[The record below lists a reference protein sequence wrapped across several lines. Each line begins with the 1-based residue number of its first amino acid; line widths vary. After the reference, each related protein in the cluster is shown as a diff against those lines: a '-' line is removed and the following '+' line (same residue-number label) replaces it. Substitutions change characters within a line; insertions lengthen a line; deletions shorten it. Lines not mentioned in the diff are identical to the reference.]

1 MDGRRAALDGDAE
14 FVAVVSGIENLV
26 SQGVASPPIYQAVL
40 DGALRLLGCDCG
52 SLRFLDPEDPTW
64 MVAVAWHGAAGQN
77 ERWRHRAPIT
87 EGLSGRVIS
96 TGAPAEVEGH
106 LEAARVGSQLAPAAT
121 QAMIGVP
128 IHELGRVIG
137 SLVVGTTITGRRW
150 TDRDREL
157 LLAYSN
163 RVEIALS
170 VAAAGQAVQQALTD
184 PLTGLGNRR
193 RLLDRVAR
201 ELARSHRGSEPPTL
215 LFVDLDRFKLVNDS
229 LGHFVGDQLL
239 IAVAERLLGCVR
251 DVDTCARLGGDE
263 FAVLL
268 APGCD
273 PFAVAERII
282 AALQGRFQISE
293 HEVFVGASVGIAAGR
308 DDAEALLRNADVAM
322 YQAKRAGGGRYQRFA
337 PRMHAALLSRL
348 GLDTELRRAIAREQ
362 FELHYQPLVDLR
374 TGEIAAFEGLVRW
387 RHPSRGLVA
396 PLEFIP
402 LAEETG
408 MIVQIGR
415 WVLAHGCSQLAAWR
429 RHTPLSLSLN
439 VSTLELAQTDYAA
452 AVSAAI
458 NAAFPPSAL
467 ILEVTERTPLR
478 DMPGVLDSLHA
489 VKELGVRVALDDFGT
504 GYSSLLS
511 LSLIPV
517 DVLKIAK
524 PFLDAIDADQRRARG
539 LLAAAIAVGGH
550 ADLLTVAEGIE
561 RPDQHALVARLGC
574 DLGQGYLLGR
584 PLGTTASTQLLR
596 RQSRPDPTRHSSSG
610 RMVRPAG

>member
-1 MDGRRAALDGDAE
+1 
-14 FVAVVSGIENLV
+14 
-26 SQGVASPPIYQAVL
+26 
-40 DGALRLLGCDCG
+40 
-52 SLRFLDPEDPTW
+52 
-64 MVAVAWHGAAGQN
+64 
-77 ERWRHRAPIT
+77 
-87 EGLSGRVIS
+87 
-96 TGAPAEVEGH
+96 
-106 LEAARVGSQLAPAAT
+106 
-121 QAMIGVP
+121 
-128 IHELGRVIG
+128 
-137 SLVVGTTITGRRW
+137 
-150 TDRDREL
+150 
-157 LLAYSN
+157 
-163 RVEIALS
+163 
-170 VAAAGQAVQQALTD
+170 
-184 PLTGLGNRR
+184 
-193 RLLDRVAR
+193 
-201 ELARSHRGSEPPTL
+201 
-215 LFVDLDRFKLVNDS
+215 
-229 LGHFVGDQLL
+229 
-239 IAVAERLLGCVR
+239 
-251 DVDTCARLGGDE
+251 
-263 FAVLL
+263 
-268 APGCD
+268 
-273 PFAVAERII
+273 
-282 AALQGRFQISE
+282 
-293 HEVFVGASVGIAAGR
+293 
-308 DDAEALLRNADVAM
+308 
-322 YQAKRAGGGRYQRFA
+322 
-337 PRMHAALLSRL
+337 
-348 GLDTELRRAIAREQ
+348 
-362 FELHYQPLVDLR
+362 
-374 TGEIAAFEGLVRW
+374 
-387 RHPSRGLVA
+387 
-396 PLEFIP
+396 
-402 LAEETG
+402 
-408 MIVQIGR
+408 MIVQIGS

-610 RMVRPAG
+610 RMVRSAG

>member
-1 MDGRRAALDGDAE
+1 MALCDCWA
-14 FVAVVSGIENLV
+14 
-26 SQGVASPPIYQAVL
+26 
-40 DGALRLLGCDCG
+40 CDCG

-106 LEAARVGSQLAPAAT
+106 QEAARVGSQLAPAAT

-193 RLLDRVAR
+193 RLLDRVAH

-458 NAAFPPSAL
+458 DAAFPPSAL
-467 ILEVTERTPLR
+467 ILEVTERAPLR

-584 PLGTTASTQLLR
+584 PLDTIASTQLLR